1 VPLPESQLAELPVH
15 VHRTPTKKSKKHGG
29 GPFGGSNTFSPRA
42 ACDGKAQ
49 AAPPAAGPEI
59 TAAAAPLYS
68 QPAAAAQA
76 PRVPVVQ
83 ELPHRHWLLPAA
95 QPEAP
100 AYLAASAGG
109 SSQSHGSS
117 GSLAARAAPSSSSSS
132 SSLAPAASRV
142 GSTQQLW
149 QAEAPQASW
158 LPPAP
163 AAAAAGAWS
172 VAAAAVPA
180 AGDSGESEDDDEVL
194 CSVCLEPFAE
204 GAKVRALS
212 VSLRPAC
219 LCACLLVTP
228 ACVVLALRLKLCLA
242 CALCDLPSCLLLLLS
257 GQPCCWLGSCRL
269 SSVALPLLLVL
280 LLPPPCLTAL
290 LPLCFFCCLSP
301 ALQILSLPCRH
312 QYHEECVKTW
322 LRYKGAE
329 ATCPNCIS
337 RVWQAQS

>member
-1 VPLPESQLAELPVH
+1 MPLPESQLAELPVH

-29 GPFGGSNTFSPRA
+29 GPFGGGNTFSPRA

-49 AAPPAAGPEI
+49 ATPPAAGPEI

-109 SSQSHGSS
+109 SSHSHGSS

-149 QAEAPQASW
+149 QAEAHG
-158 LPPAP
+158 PPAP

-172 VAAAAVPA
+172 VAAAAAPA

-212 VSLRPAC
+212 VCLCGLPASVPAC
-219 LCACLLVTP
+219 WSRLPAWFLLY
-228 ACVVLALRLKLCLA
+228 A
-242 CALCDLPSCLLLLLS
+242 
-257 GQPCCWLGSCRL
+257 
-269 SSVALPLLLVL
+269 
-280 LLPPPCLTAL
+280 
-290 LPLCFFCCLSP
+290 
-301 ALQILSLPCRH
+301 
-312 QYHEECVKTW
+312 
-322 LRYKGAE
+322 
-329 ATCPNCIS
+329 
-337 RVWQAQS
+337 